1 MPDKHYA
8 GVRQQATSVPSQC
21 SYTHVAVVDLVTTL
35 PRFQPFNPTLFAKS
49 LPRHPPFLAGARE
62 FGEVGVYAPGLGI
75 YLVETMLATWRMLVL
90 RGKHLQPDIKM
101 RIRTTIESIIPSA
114 SLSPSSLTFY
124 LGLAG

>member
-1 MPDKHYA
+1 MPDRHYA
-8 GVRQQATSVPSQC
+8 GVRQQATSLPSQC
-21 SYTHVAVVDLVTTL
+21 RYTHVVVVDPVTTL
-35 PRFQPFNPTLFAKS
+35 PRFQPFNPTVFANS
-49 LPRHPPFLAGARE
+49 LPRHTAFLAEARE
-62 FGEVGVYAPGLGI
+62 FGAVGVYAPGLGS
-75 YLVETMLATWRMLVL
+75 YLVETMLATWRMFVL